1 MMTKL
6 GRMLKVEPGKQ
17 RGNVDAIIL
26 RTAAESGT
34 TETTALSHRSVLN
47 VSAVPVASTW
57 KQYAQMTKR

>member
-1 MMTKL
+1 MTKL
-6 GRMLKVEPGKQ
+6 GRMLNVEPGKQ

-34 TETTALSHRSVLN
+34 TETTALSHPSVLS